1 MPGGWVF
8 WPGHLRCGNGRV
20 LIVRKILAAALY
32 YIAGVISLLEDMR
45 IMAQASEEFD
55 PPSEVKSGTVPD
67 DFTVLVRTHINWV
80 YAMARR
86 QLGNATLAQ
95 DAAQSVF
102 LTLWRHRRRV
112 ATGGNTAGWLARTTW
127 RACNDLRKSESRRKT
142 REYKVALQRA
152 ENDKPGDESA
162 TDSQRFAELD
172 AAMQRLKASDQTV
185 LAARFFQAL
194 SVPEVAEQLGISQA
208 AAEKRI
214 SRAIDRLRKVL
225 IGQRTRTATHSGAVV
240 ALLAVSAPEAPA
252 GVVRQVLQC
261 VGPNMAP
268 AHIAAM
274 ARRLS
279 PHVIRAPVAVGTAV
293 MLAAALAAAPVL
305 LQAHQPAKLIISR
318 ATTYITS
325 PLGKDGLPDYKLAL
339 KQYLMKGITPKN
351 NAAVPA
357 IEIAMQGFHEWGGG
371 PEIHYRKMGADQLK
385 LLGVTPPGKA
395 VPKFDFISQF
405 FKVHPP
411 QGYKLP
417 SSEVI
422 GMSGPA
428 YLLWGRIEQ
437 GFALDFPWRRSQ
449 CFLLSTAMQQNKAAT
464 EFMRKASL
472 LPRFYLPFAWNPKRF
487 KPPIAWFFPLEY
499 VTVEAG
505 DCLAYNATLALGSG
519 HPKMCWSDER
529 AVYRLAK
536 LAYQQP
542 GFGTRMGDAL
552 LDRFLYVARVLLGQL
567 RGHPRR
573 LARIWKMIHTIP
585 LPPLLGQRYIH
596 VCRLDT
602 LKLLLSCYRHQK
614 VPPMQPLVR
623 TLSKQVTPKDIVEHP
638 PADINWGWQCSH
650 INATFDQMRAM
661 APATAYSAAGKR
673 LRALEYRWSR
683 AENYIGVLGGWNP
696 GTVGDIPRSLNGLL
710 AKNLP
715 LNVRYHNMVIL
726 ATGAID
732 GFSDDQTQR
741 SLVLVKIAYAVE
753 MYRNAHGHYP
763 GKLAALVPAYFKQ
776 LPVDPKTGKFAIY
789 VHRGDGYAVTFREWT
804 LHSRWAPFLPT
815 VGEGGGLC
823 ALSCPHP
830 HQPAGRRGR
839 FRNALPNLWQFAIS
853 RAKKWLI
860 AFLFLFALA
869 VARLGGTKTGDDIRA
884 MAGYSPPVPLSIRQ
898 AHRHLN

>member
-1 MPGGWVF
+1 MVLLAGPPAF
-8 WPGHLRCGNGRV
+8 WNGRV
-20 LIVRKILAAALY
+20 RIVRKILAAALY
-32 YIAGVISLLEDMR
+32 YIAGVISLREDMR
-45 IMAQASEEFD
+45 IMIQAAEEFD
-55 PPSEVKSGTVPD
+55 SPSELETGTAREH
-67 DFTVLVRTHINWV
+67 FTALVRTHINWV

-86 QLGNATLAQ
+86 QLGDATLAQ
-95 DAAQSVF
+95 DAAQAVF
-102 LTLWRHRRRV
+102 LTLWRHRQRV
-112 ATGGNTAGWLARTTW
+112 AMSGNTAGWLARTTW
-127 RACNDLRKSESRRKT
+127 RACNDLRKSESRRKK
-142 REYKVALQRA
+142 REHKVALQRA

-162 TDSQRFAELD
+162 TDSLRFAELD
-172 AAMQRLKASDQTV
+172 AAMQRLKVSDRTV

-214 SRAIDRLRKVL
+214 SRAIDRLRKAL
-225 IGQRTRTATHSGAVV
+225 LAQRNGIATHSGAVA
-240 ALLAVSAPEAPA
+240 ALLAVSAPEPPT

-261 VGPNMAP
+261 VGPNTAP

-279 PHVIRAPVAVGTAV
+279 PHVIRAPVAVGAAV
-293 MLAAALAAAPVL
+293 MMAAAIAAAPAL
-305 LQAHQPAKLIISR
+305 LQAHHPAKLIISR

-371 PEIHYRKMGADQLK
+371 PAIHYRKMGAEQLK
-385 LLGVTPPGKA
+385 LLGVIPPVKA
-395 VPKFDFISQF
+395 VPKFEFIGRF
-405 FKVHPP
+405 FQEHPP

-437 GFALDFPWRRSQ
+437 GFALDLPWQRSQ

-464 EFMRKASL
+464 EVMRRASL
-472 LPRFYLPFAWNPKRF
+472 LPRFYLPYAWNPKRF
-487 KPPIAWFFPLEY
+487 KPPIAWFLPLQY

-505 DCLAYNATLALGSG
+505 DCLAYNATLELGSG
-519 HPKMCWSDER
+519 HPKMCWSDAR
-529 AVYRLAK
+529 ALYRLAK

-542 GFGTRMGDAL
+542 GFGTRSGNVL

-585 LPPLLGQRYIH
+585 LPPLLGQRYNH

-602 LKLLLSCYRHQK
+602 LKLLLSCYRHRE

-638 PADINWGWQCSH
+638 PADINWNWQFSH

-683 AENYIGVLGGWNP
+683 AEYYIGVLGGWNP
-696 GTVGDIPRSLNGLL
+696 GTVGDIPQSLSGLL
-710 AKNLP
+710 ARNLP
-715 LNVRYHNMVIL
+715 LNVRYHNMVLL
-726 ATGAID
+726 ATGAIEVL
-732 GFSDDQTQR
+732 SDDQTQR

-776 LPVDPKTGKFAIY
+776 IPVDPKTGTFAIY
-789 VHRGDGYAVTFREWT
+789 VHQGDGYALTFRKWT
-804 LHSRWAPFLPT
+804 LHSRWAPFSPT
-815 VGEGGGLC
+815 IGEGGPLRIIM
-823 ALSCPHP
+823 PP
-830 HQPAGRRGR
+830 PPPRK
-839 FRNALPNLWQFAIS
+839 WQKGPF
-853 RAKKWLI
+853 
-860 AFLFLFALA
+860 
-869 VARLGGTKTGDDIRA
+869 
-884 MAGYSPPVPLSIRQ
+884 P
-898 AHRHLN
+898 